1 MRILDL
7 FTPARVVVDAAATS
21 KKRLLEKLAQL
32 LNEGGGADPER
43 AIYESLIKR
52 ERLGSTGLG
61 QGVAIPHGRSAEI
74 TRACGCF
81 VRLKE
86 PVDFNAADGKPVDLV
101 FALVVPEHFT
111 DQHLMF
117 LAELAGLFSDPATV
131 AELRKWPAMP
141 ARCTRR
147 WPGGASR
154 TAPHERRGHR
164 RRRRAASQRA
174 RPA

>member
-7 FTPARVVVDAAATS
+7 LTPARVVVDAAATS
-21 KKRLLEKLAQL
+21 KKRLLEKLARL
-32 LNEGGGADPER
+32 LDDGGGADSER

-61 QGVAIPHGRSAEI
+61 QGVAIPHGRSAEV

-86 PVDFNAADGKPVDLV
+86 PVDFNATDGKPVDLV

-131 AELRKWPAMP
+131 AELRK
-141 ARCTRR
+141 ARDA
-147 WPGGASR
+147 GALYEALAGWS
-154 TAPHERRGHR
+154 EQN
-164 RRRRAASQRA
+164 RAA
-174 RPA
+174 